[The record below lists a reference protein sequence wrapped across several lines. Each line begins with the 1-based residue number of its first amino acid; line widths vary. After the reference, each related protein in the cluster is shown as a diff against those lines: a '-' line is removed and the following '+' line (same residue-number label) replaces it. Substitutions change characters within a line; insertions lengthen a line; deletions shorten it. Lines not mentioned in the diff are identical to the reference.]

1 LFTLN
6 VKRDAGGPVSAVSY
20 RSLAEFEEDRI
31 GEVNV
36 A

>member
-1 LFTLN
+1 LFALN
-6 VKRDAGGPVSAVSY
+6 VRRDAGGPGSAVGY